1 MACCMLGAMFIGQC
15 LVMIENVQKLLGWR
29 RSAVSMS
36 GRFAG
41 AIARHRASLLALLCI
56 EGLSVVGAS
65 WAARESW
72 LDHGSHLQFVW
83 NDAAITSPA
92 ERCTTTLPPDAKQ

>member
-15 LVMIENVQKLLGWR
+15 LVMIENVQKLFGWR

-36 GRFAG
+36 GRFAD
-41 AIARHRASLLALLCI
+41 ALARRRPWLLALLCI
-56 EGLSVVGAS
+56 EGLSFVGAS

-72 LDHGSHLQFVW
+72 LDHESHLQLVW
-83 NDAAITSPA
+83 KDAAVTSPA
-92 ERCTTTLPPDAKQ
+92 ERCTTTLPTDAKQ